1 MVGTRVLKRIHPDY
15 LVPDATDR
23 LESSS
28 ESPLLATRGVYSLHR
43 LRRRTRSGEWRTL
56 GYGVW
61 SVMTQYWVVGG
72 WESPASF
79 SEAYGFLAAD

>member
-1 MVGTRVLKRIHPDY
+1 MTRTLKKIDPDY
-15 LVPDATDR
+15 LVPDAEQR
-23 LESSS
+23 LASTS
-28 ESPLLATRGVYSLHR
+28 ESPLLATRGVFSLHR